1 MLTDKCQHHKNP
13 VNSVIN
19 PANLRL
25 PLRAMKDMHRS
36 SKPVAIWLLIG
47 VGMIIIQIVL
57 GGITRLTDSGLSITE
72 WKPLLGTVPPL
83 NEEEWNR
90 AFNQYKQIAQFK
102 HLHSYFTSED
112 FKSIFFWEW
121 MHRLWGRLIGLV
133 FLIPFIVFVVQK
145 RFSKDMIRPMVIL
158 FLLGGL
164 QGLVGWIMV
173 KSGLNDED
181 IYVSHIRLAAHF
193 MAALGLLVFTF
204 WFALKL
210 LVKPGQ
216 KIYDPISKKL
226 VISIVLILILQ
237 LIYGALMAGLKA
249 ATYAP
254 TWPDINGDY
263 LPSNM
268 TRIAGRSYSFLSA
281 SINNPIAIHFI
292 HRNLA
297 YLIFFL
303 IVVWT
308 IIAMKK
314 NKNPI
319 FNAVKWWPLLLVVA
333 QVVLGVTTVL
343 TSLKKIPRAWGI
355 FEWNAQLHQL
365 VAMLLLLSLVMVLFL
380 FNSKEKTNYIKSVD
394 HQPI

>member
-1 MLTDKCQHHKNP
+1 
-13 VNSVIN
+13 
-19 PANLRL
+19 
-25 PLRAMKDMHRS
+25 MHRS

-164 QGLVGWIMV
+164 QGLIGWIMV

-281 SINNPIAIHFI
+281 LINNPIAIHFI

-308 IIAMKK
+308 ITAMKK
-314 NKNPI
+314 NKSPI